1 KVVMALMLLVTLGA
15 CGSEDAT
22 ALEAI
27 EYNKQYESLSFSNLD
42 IPVHV
47 EEIDGITYADGVL
60 IVNKEIPLPNDYN
73 PGLQAETEEAY
84 LQMFEDAAAEGLS
97 FELVSGSRA
106 YDYQAELYNNYVAR
120 SVKEAADKYTP

>member
-1 KVVMALMLLVTLGA
+1 MKFIKVVMALMLFVTLGA

-60 IVNKEIPLPNDYN
+60 IVNKEIPLPSDYN

-84 LQMFEDAAAEGLS
+84 LQMFEDAAAEGYLLNSSVVLDLTIIKLS
-97 FELVSGSRA
+97 
-106 YDYQAELYNNYVAR
+106 
-120 SVKEAADKYTP
+120 YTIIM